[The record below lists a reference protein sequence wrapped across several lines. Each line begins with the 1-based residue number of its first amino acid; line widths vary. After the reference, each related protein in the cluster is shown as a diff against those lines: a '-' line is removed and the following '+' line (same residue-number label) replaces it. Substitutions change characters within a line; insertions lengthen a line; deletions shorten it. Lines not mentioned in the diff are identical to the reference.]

1 MEKLKNIEKI
11 LKSLGNRRRLAIIK
25 YLLRAKED
33 NVANIAESINLS
45 FKATS
50 KHLSVLRQLDIID
63 SRQQSLNVFYRLS
76 ETMPKIAREFIKHIS
91 NSRE

>member
-63 SRQQSLNVFYRLS
+63 SRQQSLNVFYKLS
-76 ETMPKIAREFIKHIS
+76 ETMPKIAREVIKYIS

>member
-76 ETMPKIAREFIKHIS
+76 ETMPKIAREVIKYIS